1 MTFYNKT
8 VKNHIEEFLKQ
19 EKNFFHNERDFQM
32 HLASFLKDKNY
43 YDNIFLEYSLP
54 ASILYLNTMDDSSK
68 VETDIRIDIVVEKD
82 GSFYP
87 IELKYKTKLVEKNKG
102 FLERFGKKIEG
113 IEFLK
118 NQAAQNIGRYSFWKD
133 VERLE
138 VVKKYFT
145 PNIVAGFCIFMTNDQ
160 SYTNTPRGASKTFTM
175 EEDIKHKG
183 KLDWVGEV
191 AESTKRRLSAIW
203 LDNEYTIKKWDKV
216 KNKDIEF
223 YYTIV
228 EV

>member
-1 MTFYNKT
+1 MIFYNKI
-8 VKNHIEEFLKQ
+8 VKNHIEDFLKQ
-19 EKNFFHNERDFQM
+19 ENNFFYNERDFQM
-32 HLASFLKDKNY
+32 HLAGFLKDKKY
-43 YDNIFLEYSLP
+43 YSNIFLEYSLP
-54 ASILYLNTMDDSSK
+54 ASILYLNTTNGSK
-68 VETDIRIDIVVEKD
+68 IETDIRIDIVVEKD
-82 GSFYP
+82 GWFYP
-87 IELKYKTKLVEKNKG
+87 IELKYKTKLVEKDG
-102 FLERFGKKIEG
+102 DFLERFGKKIEG

-138 VVKKYFT
+138 IVKKYFT
-145 PNIVAGFCIFMTNDQ
+145 PNIVAGFCVFMTNDQ
-160 SYTNTPRGASKTFTM
+160 SYTNTPKGASATFTM
-175 EEDIKHKG
+175 EVNKKHKG

-191 AESTKRRLSAIW
+191 AESTKRKLPVIS